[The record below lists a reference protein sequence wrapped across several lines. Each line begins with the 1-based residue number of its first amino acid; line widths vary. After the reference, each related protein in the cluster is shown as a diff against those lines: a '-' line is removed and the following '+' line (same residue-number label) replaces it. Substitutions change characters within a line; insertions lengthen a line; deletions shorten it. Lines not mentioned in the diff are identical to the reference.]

1 MRKFTIVTLFL
12 LFFFA
17 LNANTNQSYT
27 EVVNGVEFDMVFV
40 EGGKF
45 ENKGVGYEVGNYHIS
60 ATEVTQELWEAVM
73 GTTVAMQRDKINPQM
88 PLAGVGD
95 NHPIYYVSQKEA
107 KEFCERL
114 SRLTG
119 RIYSLPVWQ
128 QWEYA
133 ALGGNK
139 SHGYKYS
146 GSDNVNDVAWINSES
161 THPVATKAPNELGIY
176 DMSGNVYEWCD
187 GAGQL
192 RGGSWMCDASCAEC
206 NNVNTRD
213 ARSRDKIV
221 GFRIVEK
228 QQIKTKEG
236 DNIEINLNGVR
247 FKMVYVQ
254 GGTFKMGSNDSE
266 ASSNEK
272 PVHSVTLSDFYIG
285 ETEVTQ
291 ELWEA
296 VMGTTVAQQRDKAN
310 CDWPVWEVIKGTTV
324 AQQRDKT
331 NYDWPLLGV
340 GSNYPMYYISWDECQ
355 EFIRK
360 LNQLTG
366 KNFRLPTEAEWEYAA
381 RGGNKSRGYKYS
393 GGNTISEVA
402 WYRCKEVNDD
412 PGSRPVGTK
421 SPNELGIYNMN
432 GNVWEWCSDWYH
444 ENYYSSSSQ
453 TNPTG
458 PTYGSCRVF
467 RGGCWLNEAQ
477 FCRIASRGNYLPSI
491 RHVSLGLRLV
501 CSSEKKDSK
510 IKEQTISTDKN
521 VPSKGQNAKNITEKV
536 NGVSFKMIKVEG
548 GTFRMGSND
557 SEAYSDEKPVH
568 SVTLSDYYIGETEVT
583 QELWEAVMGSNPS
596 RFKGSK
602 KPVEMVSWNDCQ
614 KFIKKLNEL
623 TGKNFRLPTEAEWEY
638 AARGGNK
645 SKGYKYSGSNNIDDV
660 AWYDENACDVGDSS
674 PDYGTHPV
682 GAKTPNELGLYD
694 MTGNVWEWC
703 SDWYGGYS
711 SSSQTN
717 PTGPTSGSYRVE
729 RGGSW
734 ILDARNCRVAIRGRN
749 TPDDRYYSL
758 GLRLVCS
765 GL

>member
-1 MRKFTIVTLFL
+1 MRKFTVITLFL
-12 LFFFA
+12 LCIFA

-45 ENKGVGYEVGNYHIS
+45 ENKGYELENYHIS

-73 GTTVAMQRDKINPQM
+73 GTTVAMQRDKINPAM
-88 PLAGVGD
+88 PLVGVGD
-95 NHPIYYVSQKEA
+95 KHPIYYVSQKEA

-146 GSDNVNDVAWINSES
+146 GSDNANDVAWINSES
-161 THPVATKAPNELGIY
+161 THQVATKAPNELGIY

-187 GAGQL
+187 GDGLL
-192 RGGSWMCDASCAEC
+192 RGGSWMCDTSCAEC

-213 ARSRDKIV
+213 SRSRDKIV
-221 GFRIVEK
+221 GFRIVENTSYLTRVIDGK
-228 QQIKTKEG
+228 DFTTI
-236 DNIEINLNGVR
+236 INGVS
-247 FKMVYVQ
+247 FKMVFVQ
-254 GGTFKMGSNDSE
+254 GGTFKMGAQDENPNGANYDSD
-266 ASSNEK
+266 AYSDEK
-272 PVHSVTLSDFYIG
+272 PVHNVTLSDYYIG

-296 VMGTTVAQQRDKAN
+296 VMGGNPSKN
-310 CDWPVWEVIKGTTV
+310 KGSYKPVENV
-324 AQQRDKT
+324 
-331 NYDWPLLGV
+331 
-340 GSNYPMYYISWDECQ
+340 SWNACQ
-355 EFIRK
+355 EFIKK
-360 LNQLTG
+360 LNELTG
-366 KNFRLPTEAEWEYAA
+366 KDFRLPTEAEWEYAA

-393 GGNTISEVA
+393 GSNTIGDVT
-402 WYRCKEVNDD
+402 WYWDNS
-412 PGSRPVGTK
+412 SREPHPVGTK
-421 SPNELGIYNMN
+421 TPNELGIYDMS
-432 GNVWEWCSDWYH
+432 GNVWEWCSDWCGD
-444 ENYYSSSSQ
+444 YSLSSQ

-458 PTYGSCRVF
+458 PATGSYRVLRGGSWLNRAQICRV
-467 RGGCWLNEAQ
+467 AY
-477 FCRIASRGNYLPSI
+477 RGNLTPDY
-491 RHVSLGLRLV
+491 RNDYYGFRLV
-501 CSSEKKDSK
+501 CSLEKKDSK

-521 VPSKGQNAKNITEKV
+521 VPSKGQNAKYITEKV
-536 NGVSFKMIKVEG
+536 NGVSFKMIVVEG
-548 GTFRMGSND
+548 GTFKMGAQDENPNGANYD
-557 SEAYSDEKPVH
+557 SEAYDDKSPVH
-568 SVTLSDYYIGETEVT
+568 NVTLSDYYIGETEVT

-602 KPVEMVSWNDCQ
+602 NPVEKVSWDDCQ
-614 KFIKKLNEL
+614 KFVKRLNEL

-645 SKGYKYSGSNNIDDV
+645 SRGYKYSGSDNISDV
-660 AWYDENACDVGDSS
+660 AWYVKNAFYVGESS
-674 PDYGTHPV
+674 SDYGTHLV
-682 GAKTPNELGLYD
+682 GTKSPNELGLYD
-694 MTGNVWEWC
+694 MSGNVYEWC
-703 SDWYGGYS
+703 DDWYGDYS
-711 SSSQTN
+711 SSSHTN
-717 PTGPTSGSYRVE
+717 PIGPTSGSYRVD

-734 ILDARNCRVAIRGRN
+734 RSNARGSRVADRDDS
-749 TPDDRYYSL
+749 TPGYRDDYL